1 MSLAKRHRAMAL
13 TNDTAS
19 AQPEP
24 RSRVSSPIVSGPRSL
39 STPRSSQR
47 QRVIMECVEVVSLR
61 ELLRLRAAESESG
74 REKSG
79 QQQINDLDDITS
91 GITPERPFVPRIIR
105 EIEEK
110 DDIGKSLCRI
120 PDVDVMSWN

>member
-1 MSLAKRHRAMAL
+1 
-13 TNDTAS
+13 
-19 AQPEP
+19 
-24 RSRVSSPIVSGPRSL
+24 
-39 STPRSSQR
+39 
-47 QRVIMECVEVVSLR
+47 MECVEVVSLR

-79 QQQINDLDDITS
+79 QQQMNDLDDITP

-110 DDIGKSLCRI
+110 DDIGKSLSRI
-120 PDVDVMSWN
+120 PDVNVMSWN

>member
-19 AQPEP
+19 AQSEP

-47 QRVIMECVEVVSLR
+47 QRVIMECVEVVPLR
-61 ELLRLRAAESESG
+61 ELLRLRAAESG

-79 QQQINDLDDITS
+79 QQQMNDLDDITS
-91 GITPERPFVPRIIR
+91 EITPERPFVPRIIR
-105 EIEEK
+105 ELEEK
-110 DDIGKSLCRI
+110 DDIGKSLSRI
-120 PDVDVMSWN
+120 PDVGMMSWH